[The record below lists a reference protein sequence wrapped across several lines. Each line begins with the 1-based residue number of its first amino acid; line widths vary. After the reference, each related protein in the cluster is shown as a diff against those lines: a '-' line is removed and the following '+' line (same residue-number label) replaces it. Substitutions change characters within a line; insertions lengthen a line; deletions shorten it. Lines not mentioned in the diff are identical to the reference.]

1 MANEMNQ
8 QSRTKICP
16 TCGTRMNE
24 SATRCLVCGRTF
36 NNDPMPS
43 GKNTPGSVSDNERI
57 EKPRLHNVSI
67 SIPIFIGLVL
77 LLIGIGAAVAF
88 VLLQQTGRVVEPT
101 PQPSATLSPTPT
113 NPPTDTPTP
122 TMVMSPTPLQPI
134 EYTVKEGDLCA
145 SIAAVFDVS
154 VASIILQNNLSADC

>member
-8 QSRTKICP
+8 QMKTKICP

-36 NNDPMPS
+36 TNDTPVSGRNASAPS
-43 GKNTPGSVSDNERI
+43 GANDSERI
-57 EKPRLHNVSI
+57 EKPRLRNVTI
-67 SIPIFIGLVL
+67 SLPIFIGLL
-77 LLIGIGAAVAF
+77 MLLIGIGAAVAF

-101 PQPSATLSPTPT
+101 PLPSATLSPTPT
-113 NPPTDTPTP
+113 TPPTETPTP

-134 EYTVKEGDLCA
+134 EYVVKDGDVMHFLFN
-145 SIAAVFDVS
+145 V
-154 VASIILQNNLSADC
+154 

>member
-36 NNDPMPS
+36 TNNTAPA
-43 GKNTPGSVSDNERI
+43 GKNNAAPANDSDRI
-57 EKPRLHNVSI
+57 EKPRLRNVSI
-67 SIPIFIGLVL
+67 SLPIFIGLIL

-101 PQPSATLSPTPT
+101 PLPSATLSPTPT
-113 NPPTDTPTP
+113 NPPTETPDR
-122 TMVMSPTPLQPI
+122 
-134 EYTVKEGDLCA
+134 K
-145 SIAAVFDVS
+145 S
-154 VASIILQNNLSADC
+154 VV

>member
-8 QSRTKICP
+8 QTRTKICP

-36 NNDPMPS
+36 NNDPAPS
-43 GKNTPGSVSDNERI
+43 GKNNAVSVNDNERI

-77 LLIGIGAAVAF
+77 LLI
-88 VLLQQTGRVVEPT
+88 
-101 PQPSATLSPTPT
+101 
-113 NPPTDTPTP
+113 
-122 TMVMSPTPLQPI
+122 
-134 EYTVKEGDLCA
+134 
-145 SIAAVFDVS
+145 
-154 VASIILQNNLSADC
+154 